1 MGRAVFIAL
10 PFNKGGCGMSINY
23 KDWNMKNLGHLLVL
37 GLVFTVIIAVIHMF
51 VSPLLVLILPTV
63 FTAPLTLTD
72 TLLFLIL
79 ITQMVKK
86 I

>member
-1 MGRAVFIAL
+1 MT
-10 PFNKGGCGMSINY
+10 INY

-37 GLVFTVIIAVIHMF
+37 GFVFTVIIAVIHMF
-51 VSPLLVLILPTV
+51 ISPLLTLVLPTV
-63 FTAPLTLTD
+63 FTTGLSLTD
-72 TLLFLIL
+72 TLLFLLL

>member
-1 MGRAVFIAL
+1 MAL
-10 PFNKGGCGMSINY
+10 PVTLKEVVVMSINY

-51 VSPLLVLILPTV
+51 VSPLLVLILPSV
-63 FTAPLTLTD
+63 FTAPLSLTD

>member
-1 MGRAVFIAL
+1 
-10 PFNKGGCGMSINY
+10 MSINY

-51 VSPLLVLILPTV
+51 VSPLLVLVLPTV
-63 FTAPLTLTD
+63 FTAPLSLTD
-72 TLLFLIL
+72 TLLFLLL